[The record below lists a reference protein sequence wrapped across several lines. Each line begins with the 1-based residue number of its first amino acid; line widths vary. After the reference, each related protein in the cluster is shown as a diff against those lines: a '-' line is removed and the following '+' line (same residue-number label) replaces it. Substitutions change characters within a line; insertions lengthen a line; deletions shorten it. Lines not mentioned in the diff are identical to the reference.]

1 MARGEYLVSSRN
13 ILILLLTAFALLFIL
28 QNIQVVDVRFLFWKL
43 SMSRALML
51 LGTFG
56 VGVLTGWLAGSLV
69 KKKE

>member
-1 MARGEYLVSSRN
+1 
-13 ILILLLTAFALLFIL
+13 
-28 QNIQVVDVRFLFWKL
+28 VDVRFLFWKL